1 MNNVLIKPIITEKST
16 KLGDKLNRY
25 TFRVEKDA
33 NKLQIKKAIEAL
45 YNVTVEHVNTS
56 IIPGKIKVKYTKKKI
71 ARGMKPGFKKAVVSV
86 KEGQT
91 IDFYGTV

>member
-56 IIPGKIKVKYTKKKI
+56 IIPGKIKVKYTKKGI

>member
-1 MNNVLIKPIITEKST
+1 MLSVLIKPIISEKST

-25 TFRVEKDA
+25 TFRVDKDA
-33 NKLQIKKAIEAL
+33 NKLQIKKAVEAM
-45 YNVTVEHVNTS
+45 YGVKVEDVNTMV
-56 IIPGKIKVKYTKKKI
+56 IPGKLKTRYTKKGI
-71 ARGMKPGFKKAVVSV
+71 AKGMKPAFKKAVVSL